1 MSNTVGEQTEMS
13 TLLTKMKNSYED
25 YVSSGAELSE
35 FERSR
40 YLFVKS
46 LLRMIDKGT
55 IKSLKPDT

>member
-13 TLLTKMKNSYED
+13 TFLTKMKNGYEE
-25 YVSSGAELSE
+25 YTGSGAELTE

-46 LLRMIDKGT
+46 LLRMIGKGT
-55 IKSLKPDT
+55 IKSLKP

>member
-13 TLLTKMKNSYED
+13 TFLTKMKNGYEE
-25 YVSSGAELSE
+25 YISNGAELNE

-46 LLRMIDKGT
+46 LLRMIGKGT